1 MPFRLAILDLD
12 GTLFRGGA
20 PIPHAVETVD
30 AMRRAGIGT
39 CYLTN
44 NSSQTVSDYVAKL
57 SALGFAVRPEEVLSS
72 ATGAATVCCERGW
85 NSVFVIG
92 EPGLVR
98 TFQDAGIEVRNAV
111 DGCAT
116 ATDDPDAP
124 TVVIGICRSFTYA
137 LLAAAMTPVRRGANF
152 LATNRDTTYP
162 VEGGNLVPG
171 AGSLVAA
178 LAACTGRE
186 PEVVGKPEPTLVRM
200 ALARFGVRP
209 DEALMIGDRLDTD
222 IEAGIRAGVPTHL
235 VLTGVTEE
243 APPGVASSPDLRGV
257 LPRLM
262 G

>member
-30 AMRRAGIGT
+30 AMRREGMGI

-57 SALGFAVRPEEVLSS
+57 SGLGFEVRPEEVVSS

-98 TFQDAGIEVRNAV
+98 TFEDAGIEVRNAV
-111 DGCAT
+111 DGRST

-178 LAACTGRE
+178 LAACSDRE
-186 PEVVGKPEPTLVRM
+186 PEVVGKPEPTLVQM

-243 APPGVASSPDLRGV
+243 APAGVASSPDLRGV
-257 LPRLM
+257 LPRLI

>member
-1 MPFRLAILDLD
+1 MPIRLAILDLD
-12 GTLFRGGA
+12 GTLFRGAA
-20 PIPHAVETVD
+20 PIPYAVEAVS
-30 AMRRAGIGT
+30 AMRGAGVGI

-44 NSSQTVSDYVAKL
+44 NSSQTVSEYVAKL
-57 SALGFAVRPEEVLSS
+57 SGMGFEAHPEEILSS
-72 ATGAATVCCERGW
+72 ATGAAGVCRERGW
-85 NSVFVIG
+85 DSVFVVG

-98 TFQDAGIEVRNAV
+98 TFQEAGIEVRNAV
-111 DGCAT
+111 DGAVS

-124 TVVIGICRSFTYA
+124 TVVIGICRSFSYA

-162 VEGGNLVPG
+162 VEGGRLVPG

-178 LAACTGRE
+178 LAACTDRE

-200 ALARFGVRP
+200 ALARSGVRAE
-209 DEALMIGDRLDTD
+209 DALMIGDRVDTD
-222 IEAGIRAGVPTHL
+222 IEAGLRAGVPTHL
-235 VLTGVTEE
+235 VLTGVSDK

-257 LPRLM
+257 LPRLI